1 MLNLCEIKF
10 YQSKFTITKKHE
22 ENLRNKMVCF
32 QEETKT
38 RKAINI
44 LLLTTYGLT
53 QNKYS
58 GIVQKTIT
66 INDILGL

>member
-1 MLNLCEIKF
+1 MAKNNFNFKMSNIFIHLRLI
-10 YQSKFTITKKHE
+10 
-22 ENLRNKMVCF
+22 ENLRNKIVCF

-44 LLLTTYGLT
+44 LLLTTYGLI